1 MKYKTMPAPVVLGL
15 WFLLQLF
22 ETVLA
27 VGGPDVAG
35 VAFGAHVGGF
45 VAGVLL
51 ALVAQATRPLQRARA
66 W

>member
-1 MKYKTMPAPVVLGL
+1 LPAAVVLGL

-27 VGGPDVAG
+27 LGGPDVSG

-45 VAGVLL
+45 VAGVVM
-51 ALVAQATRPLQRARA
+51 ALVAQNARPMQRARA